1 MTTTTD
7 TTKAVPADQVR
18 GQGDPSASAR
28 AGKKVIA
35 GHFDFEVSRQFK
47 MLAVQQNTT
56 VQLLLAKAIN
66 DFFEKNKLSRIA
78 DENPQPRGPA
88 PGKK

>member
-1 MTTTTD
+1 MMTTSTNPA
-7 TTKAVPADQVR
+7 KAVPAAPV
-18 GQGDPSASAR
+18 QGASSSR
-28 AGKKVIA
+28 VGKKVVA
-35 GHFDFEVSRQFK
+35 GHFSFEVSQQLK

-66 DFFEKNKLSRIA
+66 DFFEKHKIARMA
-78 DENPQPRGPA
+78 DETPQPRGPV

>member
-1 MTTTTD
+1 MMTKTTD
-7 TTKAVPADQVR
+7 PTNAVPTDSV
-18 GQGDPSASAR
+18 QGESSSR
-28 AGKKVIA
+28 VGKKVIA
-35 GHFDFEVSRQFK
+35 GHFSFEVSQQFK

-66 DFFEKNKLSRIA
+66 DFFEKHKIARMA
-78 DENPQPRGPA
+78 DETPQARGPV